1 MHEKKIMATNSPSTT
16 LLTNRF
22 QEALVFA
29 SQLHS
34 TQIRKMS
41 GIPYIS
47 HLLSVTA
54 LVLEDHGTE
63 NEAIA
68 ALLHDAIED
77 QGGQET
83 GQLIRVKFGDIV
95 ANLVE
100 DCTEPKEWRQLS
112 WRERKQKYIDKFSN
126 NSLSARKIALA
137 DKLHNARSN
146 RLELLRYGNKAWDT
160 MSKGKKEGTLWFYQ
174 SIIEASKKHDPSF
187 LVNELEQ
194 VVKELEHL

>member
-1 MHEKKIMATNSPSTT
+1 MATNSPNTT

-22 QEALVFA
+22 QEAFVLA

-34 TQIRKMS
+34 TQVRKIS

-54 LVLEDHGTE
+54 LVLEDCGTE
-63 NEAIA
+63 DEAIA

-83 GQLIRVKFGDIV
+83 GQLIRVKFGDLV
-95 ANLVE
+95 ANLVQ

-126 NSLSARKIALA
+126 NSLSARRIALA

-160 MSKGKKEGTLWFYQ
+160 MYKGKKEGTLWFYQ

>member
-1 MHEKKIMATNSPSTT
+1 MATNSPSTT